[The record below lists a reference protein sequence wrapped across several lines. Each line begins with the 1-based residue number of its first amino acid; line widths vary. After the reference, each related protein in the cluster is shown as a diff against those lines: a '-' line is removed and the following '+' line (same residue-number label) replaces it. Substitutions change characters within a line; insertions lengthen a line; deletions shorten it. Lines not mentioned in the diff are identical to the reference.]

1 MDYRLTDKNKNY
13 SLQKILFMFAV
24 FLVLFFLNTTNVS
37 AIGWG
42 GGGGS
47 SPTNPDSNTKPTAE
61 MANGLQR
68 AAWVPSN
75 NPDWHKYTKQTV
87 KPTGY
92 DFDSKTPG
100 EFFVHYSLDGTAT
113 PVTDGDEY
121 YGYYDFKVCTSIAGS
136 SGASVQ
142 GGRTYLH
149 RYYFKYVEV
158 KTEVRSYHH
167 AQTRTVTGG
176 QNVGLWLYLTSQ
188 ADKDT
193 LRAKDVYNIEYLD
206 VFEMEMK
213 GEETHYQISHKT

>member
-1 MDYRLTDKNKNY
+1 MDYRLKNNVK
-13 SLQKILFMFAV
+13 SIHKFIFMFLV
-24 FLVLFFLNTTNVS
+24 FMFLFFLNTTDVFAGIADSGNV
-37 AIGWG
+37 

-47 SPTNPDSNTKPTAE
+47 AADSNTKPNNE
-61 MANGLQR
+61 MISGLQR
-68 AAWVPSN
+68 ASWVPSN
-75 NPDWHKYTKQTV
+75 IADWHKYTKQTV

-92 DFDSKTPG
+92 DFDSKTPA
-100 EFFVHYSLDGTAT
+100 EYFVHYSLDGTAT

-121 YGYYDFKVCTSIAGS
+121 YGYYDFKVCTSIGGS
-136 SGASVQ
+136 FDAASQ

-167 AQTRTVTGG
+167 VGTRTVTGG

-188 ADKDT
+188 ADKDA
-193 LRAKDVYNIEYLD
+193 LRAKEVYNIEYLD

-213 GEETHYQISHKT
+213 GEETHYQI